1 MNKNINDLYDVWF
14 DHFGERRDVRLQH
27 HALYVSLIEK
37 KVIDAD
43 SYIKNWS
50 ALMEKDL
57 QNIRN
62 NLERKTNNKKNKTN
76 LHVGIFGFFK
86 RLIFG

>member
-37 KVIDAD
+37 K
-43 SYIKNWS
+43 S
-50 ALMEKDL
+50 LML
-57 QNIRN
+57 TPI
-62 NLERKTNNKKNKTN
+62 
-76 LHVGIFGFFK
+76 
-86 RLIFG
+86 